1 MQASDLPDL
10 LKHMALVIYAKG
22 YTRGTKIEQLAESLN
37 IARRQLSHWGY
48 LTAGSA
54 KGPLSNI
61 TLTGK
66 GRARTI
72 KHKREK
78 GGAYKTG
85 LFDALYAPLITAD
98 EVVGTQ
104 ETDTASA
111 GSPVETQKATK
122 QATIARAALHKP
134 PAAPAKPHPRHLKRT
149 KLKRAKVPK
158 AKSAR
163 RR

>member
-22 YTRGTKIEQLAESLN
+22 YVRGTKIEQLAESLT
-37 IARRQLSHWGY
+37 IARRQLAHWGY

-61 TLTGK
+61 MLTGK
-66 GRARTI
+66 GRARTM

-78 GGAYKTG
+78 GGAFKTAQ
-85 LFDALYAPLITAD
+85 FDALYAPILAAD
-98 EVVGTQ
+98 EVLGTQ
-104 ETDTASA
+104 ETETASA
-111 GSPVETQKATK
+111 GLPVAAQIAQKQQTV
-122 QATIARAALHKP
+122 ARAALHKP
-134 PAAPAKPHPRHLKRT
+134 PASVANPHAK
-149 KLKRAKVPK
+149 KLKRPKVKHAKIPK